1 MRYKV
6 SMKAKCKKALEKMPK
21 AERLIF
27 AKLID
32 DLMTTGPIQPS
43 YKNYSKLGKVKY
55 HCHLSYH

>member
-1 MRYKV
+1 
-6 SMKAKCKKALEKMPK
+6 MKAKCKKALEKMPK

-43 YKNYSKLGKVKY
+43 YKNYSKLGKGKY